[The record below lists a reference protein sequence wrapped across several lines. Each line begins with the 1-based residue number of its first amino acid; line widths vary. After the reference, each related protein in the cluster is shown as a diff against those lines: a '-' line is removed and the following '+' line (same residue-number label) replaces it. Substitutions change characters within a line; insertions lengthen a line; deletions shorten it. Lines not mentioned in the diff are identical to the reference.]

1 VSVSDYI
8 RLWINEGF
16 RKVHPQLSDKVNND
30 HTQSN
35 NKLMID
41 RKGEELYHGKY

>member
-1 VSVSDYI
+1 
-8 RLWINEGF
+8 
-16 RKVHPQLSDKVNND
+16 VNND

-41 RKGEELYHGKY
+41 RKGEELYHGKYWTQ